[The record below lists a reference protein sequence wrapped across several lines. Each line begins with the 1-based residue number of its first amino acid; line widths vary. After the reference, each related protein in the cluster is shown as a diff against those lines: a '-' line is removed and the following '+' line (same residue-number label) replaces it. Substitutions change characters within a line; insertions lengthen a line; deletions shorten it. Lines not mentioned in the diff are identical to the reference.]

1 MARRVEIIT
10 ISLPGELLRALDQYM
25 REHGCTNRSA
35 LIREAIRKM
44 LNIEEPD
51 GRDHEGQ
58 EEPWS
63 EDLAVSLA
71 WLYLG

>member
-1 MARRVEIIT
+1 VRRVEIIT

-51 GRDHEGQ
+51 GRDHEGKDQ
-58 EEPWS
+58 EPWS
-63 EDLAVSLA
+63 EDLALA
-71 WLYLG
+71 LLWLYLG